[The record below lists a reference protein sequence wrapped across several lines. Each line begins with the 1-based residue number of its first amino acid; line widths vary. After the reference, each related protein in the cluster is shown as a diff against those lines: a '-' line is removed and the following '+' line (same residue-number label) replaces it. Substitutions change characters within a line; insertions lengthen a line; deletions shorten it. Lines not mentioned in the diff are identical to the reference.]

1 MILLTVL
8 VLLAVTLIVAGV
20 IALLASGTAFI
31 LVFSDVIACV
41 LVLYL
46 IRVIYNSFNEIKIKQ
61 RTLRRYY

>member
-1 MILLTVL
+1 MILLTAL

-31 LVFSDVIACV
+31 LVFSDVIACG

-46 IRVIYNSFNEIKIKQ
+46 IIKHIVKK
-61 RTLRRYY
+61 YKK